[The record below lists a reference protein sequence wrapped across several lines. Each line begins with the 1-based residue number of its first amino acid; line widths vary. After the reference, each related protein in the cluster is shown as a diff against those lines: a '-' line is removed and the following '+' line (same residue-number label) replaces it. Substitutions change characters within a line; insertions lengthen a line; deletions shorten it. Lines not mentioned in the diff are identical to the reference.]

1 MYLYYD
7 RVSKMCTLNTGDE
20 VLFVG
25 PVTHSVQ
32 KLREFDLTLA
42 QARAAV
48 LTAVFN
54 MGDAVDILTIKKM
67 TAKMLEFYGYGKH
80 TEKET

>member
-20 VLFVG
+20 VLFIG
-25 PVTHSVQ
+25 PVTHSIQ

-42 QARAAV
+42 QAKAAV

-54 MGDAVDILTIKKM
+54 MGDAVDLLTIKKM
-67 TAKMLEFYGYGKH
+67 TASVLEFFGYGK
-80 TEKET
+80 TAEKET